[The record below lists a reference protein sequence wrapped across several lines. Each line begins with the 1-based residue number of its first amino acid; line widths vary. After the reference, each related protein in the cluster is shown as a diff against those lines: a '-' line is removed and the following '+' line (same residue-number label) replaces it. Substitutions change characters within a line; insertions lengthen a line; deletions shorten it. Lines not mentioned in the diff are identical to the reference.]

1 MLHDSTYRKRAM
13 AVSTMLKSSPR
24 HPATVAAEHIEQA
37 VARHQQLEALYS
49 IPTQEYIAPPDGPP
63 PGPPPLP
70 DEPATTATSLLSC
83 FSECVKLTFAG
94 LNFTTDAP
102 FRYERPRQATAIA
115 TTWERLQL
123 KLARLSCRGANA
135 VHSLSVSPASKLGA
149 CLATASGQA
158 EPRVYAAMVLALL
171 AVLEFVIVVVL
182 ASNRA
187 IAAMGRRRGRPA
199 SHPGDPDAAMQER
212 GGDSLSQQYSNAS
225 PSISDAAPTAMPGHE
240 DFAQDQGNRTEAPP
254 SSAPPSPTTSATA
267 AAMLQQMAAAATQLM
282 SCTRSLSSRDEANE
296 EAEDGEDVSPTG
308 TDDDDDDDDGAVS
321 SSPSVSIAGSS
332 RDGGVLVEASDD
344 SWEKP

>member
-1 MLHDSTYRKRAM
+1 MLHDSSYRKRAM

-49 IPTQEYIAPPDGPP
+49 IPTQEYIA
-63 PGPPPLP
+63 LP
-70 DEPATTATSLLSC
+70 DEPPPSQPLPVETATTAASLLSC
-83 FSECVKLTFAG
+83 FFECVKSTLSG
-94 LNFTTDAP
+94 LNFTTDSP
-102 FRYERPRQATAIA
+102 FSCERPRQTTAIA
-115 TTWERLQL
+115 TTWEHLQH
-123 KLARLSCRGANA
+123 KLTRLSCQGANA
-135 VHSLSVSPASKLGA
+135 VNSLSASPASKLGA
-149 CLATASGQA
+149 CLAAVSGQA
-158 EPRVYAAMVLALL
+158 EPRVYAAIVLALL
-171 AVLEFVIVVVL
+171 AVLELVIVVVL

-187 IAAMGRRRGRPA
+187 VAAMGRRRGRLPA

-212 GGDSLSQQYSNAS
+212 GGNSISQQHSNAS